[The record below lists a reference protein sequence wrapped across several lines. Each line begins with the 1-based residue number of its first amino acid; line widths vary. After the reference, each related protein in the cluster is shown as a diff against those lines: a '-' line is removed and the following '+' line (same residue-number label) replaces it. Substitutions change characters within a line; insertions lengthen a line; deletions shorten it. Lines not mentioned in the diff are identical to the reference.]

1 VQYKVRGPALGAS
14 FKGELVVSHP
24 GEEVL
29 LAFGKQF
36 KLRQGDGLA
45 GGLCEALCQEAVAV
59 AGDFENEV
67 RRHLIAPGVVIEE
80 LGIDMNPGALLWR
93 LGTGERHLR
102 VQEMKTN
109 VIDTARSRS
118 IGQYND
124 PDTLLGLNPTVEQK
138 PPVRPLCPAI
148 SRPSVE

>member
-1 VQYKVRGPALGAS
+1 MQNKARGSALRPS
-14 FKGELVVSHP
+14 FKGDLLISHL

-36 KLRQGDGLA
+36 KLRQPVRCARPIVRKLY
-45 GGLCEALCQEAVAV
+45 EALCEEAVAI

-80 LGIDMNPGALLWR
+80 LRIDMNLGVLLWR
-93 LGTGERHLR
+93 LGIGERQLR
-102 VQEMKTN
+102 VQEMKTD
-109 VIDTARSRS
+109 VIDTAGSRS

-124 PDTLLGLNPTVEQK
+124 ADARFWIVSDE
-138 PPVRPLCPAI
+138 
-148 SRPSVE
+148 

>member
-1 VQYKVRGPALGAS
+1 GSVRNKACGPALGAS
-14 FKGELVVSHP
+14 FKGDLVVSHP

-29 LAFGKQF
+29 LAFGKHF
-36 KLRQGDGLA
+36 KLRQGDGLVVDQ
-45 GGLCEALCQEAVAV
+45 CEALCEEAVAV

-80 LGIDMNPGALLWR
+80 LRINMNLGVLLWR
-93 LGTGERHLR
+93 LGIGKRQLR
-102 VQEMKTN
+102 VQEMKTD

-124 PDTLLGLNPTVEQK
+124 SDTLLGIVSDE
-138 PPVRPLCPAI
+138 
-148 SRPSVE
+148 